1 MVSIHLRSD
10 HCYLR
15 TERRPRIKGVRC
27 TQNNLLNSAKLC
39 RGSVIP
45 FDPAS
50 IGLEITAM
58 EADMAAPGFW
68 DDRKR
73 ATDISQQ
80 VERRRSSLQRF
91 QRLSEELDDI
101 DILHQM
107 ALEASD
113 DAELSALE
121 PRLKELKRVIREYR
135 IELTFSGEYDA
146 GDCYLS
152 INAGAGGT
160 DSQDWAEM
168 LLRMYGRYC
177 ERKGWNAALLEV
189 SPGDTAGIRSAMFEV
204 KGTYAYGNLKGEQGV
219 HRLVRISPFDSAHRR
234 HTSFAAVSIIPVV
247 EEATLD
253 IDPKD
258 LRIDTYRASGAGG
271 QHVNVT
277 DSAVRITHLPT
288 GIAVSCQNER
298 SQHQNKDT
306 AMRILSARLNEIL
319 RQQQAQRLEEIQGEL
334 KSNEWG
340 SQIRSYVLHPYQMV
354 KDHRTNHET
363 GNVDAVL
370 DGDITR
376 FVEAFLE
383 HSSNPSD

>member
-1 MVSIHLRSD
+1 
-10 HCYLR
+10 
-15 TERRPRIKGVRC
+15 
-27 TQNNLLNSAKLC
+27 
-39 RGSVIP
+39 
-45 FDPAS
+45 
-50 IGLEITAM
+50 
-58 EADMAAPGFW
+58 
-68 DDRKR
+68 
-73 ATDISQQ
+73 
-80 VERRRSSLQRF
+80 
-91 QRLSEELDDI
+91 
-101 DILHQM
+101 
-107 ALEASD
+107 
-113 DAELSALE
+113 
-121 PRLKELKRVIREYR
+121 
-135 IELTFSGEYDA
+135 
-146 GDCYLS
+146 
-152 INAGAGGT
+152 
-160 DSQDWAEM
+160 M

-363 GNVDAVL
+363 GNVNAVL